1 MLSEFDTRVLLENA
15 IRAEVR
21 MIKNKKASSRSIDMM
36 EGKISALQEVL
47 EYDNFTIQCIERQI
61 ERQEGIIIR

>member
-21 MIKNKKASSRSIDMM
+21 MIKNKKVSSRSIDII

-61 ERQEGIIIR
+61 ERQEGIIR